1 MAEVSVDMELGTV
14 QVLKITAAHDV
25 GRAINPT
32 LVEGQIE
39 GGAAQG
45 LGFALMEEFLP
56 GKGENLHDYLIP
68 SVGDVPPI
76 ESILIEDRSPIGP
89 FGAKGVGEQALIPTA
104 PAILN
109 AIYHATGVRIRRI
122 PATPDRVRA
131 EILAAA
137 HAGVRNG

>member
-1 MAEVSVDMELGTV
+1 
-14 QVLKITAAHDV
+14 
-25 GRAINPT
+25 
-32 LVEGQIE
+32 
-39 GGAAQG
+39 
-45 LGFALMEEFLP
+45 MEEFLP

-76 ESILIEDRSPIGP
+76 ESILIEDASPIGP

-122 PATPDRVRA
+122 PATLDRVRA

-137 HAGVRNG
+137 AAGVRNG